1 MILDRFRLDGKVA
14 LVTGAAR
21 GIGQA
26 IARALCEAGAL
37 VIVSDI
43 DLEAARDA
51 ADVLEREG
59 FKATVK
65 GMDVTDS
72 SAVEGTAS
80 EVVRVH
86 DRLDILVNNAGIGA
100 LSEALE
106 MSDEEWRRV
115 IEVNTNA
122 VFWCARAFGRHMV
135 ARRSGSIV
143 NVGSMSGLIV
153 NRGFAAAH
161 YMVSKAGVH
170 QITKALAVEWAAA
183 GVRVNAVAPGYTATS
198 QTELLRNRPDLR
210 ESCLATTPM
219 GRFADPVEI
228 ASAVLFLASDAASY
242 CTGTIVTVDGGHT
255 CW

>member
-1 MILDRFRLDGKVA
+1 MILDRFGLNGRVA

-26 IARALCEAGAL
+26 TARALCEAGAE
-37 VIVSDI
+37 VILSDV
-43 DLEAARDA
+43 DSEAARDA
-51 ADVLEREG
+51 AAELGREG
-59 FKATVK
+59 LRATAMV
-65 GMDVTDS
+65 MDVADP
-72 SAVEGTAS
+72 SAVEAAAD
-80 EVVRVH
+80 EVVRAH
-86 DRLDILVNNAGIGA
+86 GRLDILVNNAGVGA
-100 LSEALE
+100 LGAALE
-106 MSDEEWRRV
+106 TSDDEWRR
-115 IEVNTNA
+115 IIDVNTNA

-143 NVGSMSGLIV
+143 NIGSMSGLII

-170 QITKALAVEWAAA
+170 QITKALAVEWAEA

-198 QTELLRNRPDLR
+198 QTELLRSRPDLR
-210 ESCLATTPM
+210 DVCLSTTPM

-242 CTGTIVTVDGGHT
+242 CTGTILTVDGGHT

>member
-26 IARALCEAGAL
+26 IARALCEAGAE
-37 VIVSDI
+37 VILSDI
-43 DLEAARDA
+43 DPEAGQDA
-51 ADVLEREG
+51 VMKLEREG
-59 FKATVK
+59 LKASAMVL
-65 GMDVTDS
+65 DVTDS
-72 SAVEGTAS
+72 QAVEAAS
-80 EVVRVH
+80 NKVVRLHGRV
-86 DRLDILVNNAGIGA
+86 DILVNNAGVGA
-100 LSEALE
+100 LTAALE

-115 IEVNTNA
+115 IDVNTNA

-143 NVGSMSGLIV
+143 NIGSMSGLIV
-153 NRGFAAAH
+153 NRGFAASH

-170 QITKALAVEWAAA
+170 QMTRALAVEWAEA

-198 QTELLRNRPDLR
+198 QTDLLRSRPDLR
-210 ESCLATTPM
+210 EACLSTTPM

-228 ASAVLFLASDAASY
+228 AAAVLFLAADAASY
-242 CTGTIVTVDGGHT
+242 CTGTILTVDGGHT

>member
-26 IARALCEAGAL
+26 IARALCEAGAE
-37 VIVSDI
+37 VILSDVDI
-43 DLEAARDA
+43 EAALRA
-51 ADVLEREG
+51 AKELEGEG
-59 FKATVK
+59 LKATASA
-65 GMDVTDS
+65 MDVTDS
-72 SAVEGTAS
+72 SAVEATAN
-80 EVVRVH
+80 EMARIH
-86 DRLDILVNNAGIGA
+86 DSVDVLVNNAGIGSLGAA
-100 LSEALE
+100 LDL
-106 MSDEEWRRV
+106 SDDEWRRV
-115 IEVNTNA
+115 IDVNTNA
-122 VFWCARAFGRHMV
+122 VFWCARAFGRQMV

-170 QITKALAVEWAAA
+170 QITKALAVEWAEA

-198 QTELLRNRPDLR
+198 QTELLRSRPDLR
-210 ESCLATTPM
+210 EACLSTTPM

-242 CTGTIVTVDGGHT
+242 CTGTILTVDGGHT